1 MILLSDGTN
10 HASQKD
16 LSAARMCRSRAA
28 GFLGLAHLGGIVVA
42 READLLGGEATV
54 TAGGQRCED
63 EAQQAQSKTAGR
75 KPDSFS
81 DPRRVARDD

>member
-1 MILLSDGTN
+1 
-10 HASQKD
+10 
-16 LSAARMCRSRAA
+16 
-28 GFLGLAHLGGIVVA
+28 VVA

-63 EAQQAQSKTAGR
+63 EAQQAQSKTADR

-81 DPRRVARDD
+81 DPLRVARDD